1 MGYKKVVFSSSLDR
15 AYAEEDLY
23 DAGFDEIEPSG
34 NSSIIVFINKIDT
47 YTEFLRVN
55 GYKFTIED

>member
-1 MGYKKVVFSSSLDR
+1 MGYKKVVFSSALDR

-23 DAGFDEIEPSG
+23 DAGFDEIESSG